1 MKQDYLSSLGLAAL
15 LLLGSSLAYSQ
26 TTTLHV
32 DDTGKMIPGHA
43 SHRTK
48 TGRKVA
54 WVRHSGSS
62 KPWFVK
68 FAADSPCAEGT
79 EFGSAG
85 AKTCTINAACKAAGD
100 AGCKSYKY
108 SSATGP
114 TAPMHDPEII
124 VDP

>member
-15 LLLGSSLAYSQ
+15 LLLGSSVAYSQ
-26 TTTLHV
+26 TPKLHV
-32 DDTGKMIPGHA
+32 DDDGKMIPGHE
-43 SHRTK
+43 SHHTK
-48 TGRKVA
+48 AGRKVA

-68 FAADSPCAEGT
+68 FTSDSPCKEGT
-79 EFGSAG
+79 TFGSAG
-85 AKTCTINAACKAAGD
+85 AKTCTINAACKASGD

-114 TAPMHDPEII
+114 NGPMNDPEII

>member
-1 MKQDYLSSLGLAAL
+1 MRQDYVSSLGLAAL
-15 LLLGSSLAYSQ
+15 LLLGSSAAYGQ
-26 TTTLHV
+26 TKQLHV
-32 DDTGKMIPGHA
+32 GDDGVIIPAEQKHHTKA
-43 SHRTK
+43 S
-48 TGRKVA
+48 RKVT
-54 WVRHSGSS
+54 WVRKSGSA

-114 TAPMHDPEII
+114 NAPMNDPEII